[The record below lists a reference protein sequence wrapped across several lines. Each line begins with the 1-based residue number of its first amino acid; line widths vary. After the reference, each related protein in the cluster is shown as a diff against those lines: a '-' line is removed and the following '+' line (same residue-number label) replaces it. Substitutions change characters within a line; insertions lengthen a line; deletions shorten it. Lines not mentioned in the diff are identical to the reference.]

1 MSYRIKLDIF
11 EGPLDL
17 LLYLIKRND
26 LNIYDIPIS
35 KITEQYLQYME
46 LMRLLD
52 LDIASEFLVMAA
64 TLIELKSKML
74 LPKPELE
81 AAQEELDPR
90 ADLVNRLLEYQ
101 KYKTVAEE
109 LRRRELVYRDIFTRP
124 GEPPPVQEE
133 GTDVYFEASLF
144 DLISAFSKALKEV
157 PKEIFYEVVKDEFTV
172 EQKVHD
178 ILRLLLNLPAVSLE
192 ELFSKAKN
200 KLEIVATFLAILEL
214 IRLHEITVAQKG
226 LFGDIV
232 IKRFEERLK
241 PDKAIT
247 DTTKH

>member
-64 TLIELKSKML
+64 TLIEIKSKML

-81 AAQEELDPR
+81 QAAEELDPR

-124 GEPPPVQEE
+124 GEPPAQEE
-133 GTDVYFEASLF
+133 GGDVYFEASLF

-157 PKEIFYEVVKDEFTV
+157 PKEVFYEVVKDEFTV

-241 PDKAIT
+241 PDKISKDA
-247 DTTKH
+247 TKL

>member
-64 TLIELKSKML
+64 TLIEIKSKML

-81 AAQEELDPR
+81 QAVEDLDPR

-124 GEPPPVQEE
+124 GEPPVQDDSSE
-133 GTDVYFEASLF
+133 VYFEASLF

-178 ILRLLLNLPAVSLE
+178 ILRLLLNSPAVSLE

-214 IRLHEITVAQKG
+214 IRMHEITVAQKG

-232 IKRFEERLK
+232 IKRFEERLR
-241 PDKAIT
+241 PDKAVP
-247 DTTKH
+247 DTTKQ

>member
-64 TLIELKSKML
+64 TLIEIKSKML

-81 AAQEELDPR
+81 QAAEDLDPR

-109 LRRRELVYRDIFTRP
+109 LRKRELVYRDIFTRP
-124 GEPPPVQEE
+124 GEPPVQDDSSEI
-133 GTDVYFEASLF
+133 YFEASLF

-241 PDKAIT
+241 PDKAVP
-247 DTTKH
+247 DATKQ